1 MVECVEAG
9 GGRWNEYVL
18 DEYESGD
25 FGRVVPSAYEY
36 EYEDDQ
42 YEDDQGVCE
51 WGRGG
56 GSFGWYE
63 KYGWPDHRTTQV
75 YGFDDGEAYRHVVS
89 GTAAAAAAAAAAG
102 WGFVFGADEAVYS

>member
-9 GGRWNEYVL
+9 GGRWN
-18 DEYESGD
+18 EYESGD

-36 EYEDDQ
+36 E

-75 YGFDDGEAYRHVVS
+75 YGFDDGEVYRHVVS
-89 GTAAAAAAAAAAG
+89 GTAAAAAAG